1 LRSTAARYCSAQ
13 HPSGLDIRMLDPQAK
28 SYLDLLSSLGAPP
41 MHALQPTQARVA
53 YKKARAVAQ
62 PEPPQVARV
71 EALQATGPAGAIP
84 LRSYRPM
91 GSAEGESL
99 PVLVFF
105 HGGGWTI
112 GDLDTHDVACREI
125 CNRAH
130 CAVIAVDYRLAP
142 EHRFPAAVDD
152 AIAATRWVASNARAL
167 SLDGARIA
175 VGGDSAGGNLA
186 AVTALAL
193 RDSGGPALVLQLL
206 IYPATDFRANS
217 PSHAQNGSGY
227 LLTREAIDY
236 FTNNY
241 LNGAHDVSNWR
252 ASPALAQSFSGLPRA
267 FVLTAEYDPLRDEG
281 AQYAQSLREAGV
293 PVEYV
298 SFPGQ
303 IHGFITMSK
312 VIDAAALAFDRCAGA
327 LKAAFTGG
335 AR

>member
-1 LRSTAARYCSAQ
+1 
-13 HPSGLDIRMLDPQAK
+13 MLDPQAK

-41 MHALQPTQARVA
+41 MHTLQATQARVA
-53 YKKARAVAQ
+53 YKKARAIAQ
-62 PEPPQVARV
+62 PAPPQVARV

-84 LRSYRPM
+84 LRSYRPI
-91 GSAEGESL
+91 GSAGGERL

-125 CNRAH
+125 CNRAR

-142 EHRFPAAVDD
+142 EHRFPAEVDD
-152 AIAATRWVASNARAL
+152 AITATRWVADNARPL

-175 VGGDSAGGNLA
+175 IGGDSAGGNLA

-193 RDSGGPALVLQLL
+193 RDGGGPALALQLL
-206 IYPATDFRANS
+206 IYPATDFRANTS
-217 PSHAQNGSGY
+217 SHAQNGSGY

-241 LNGAHDVSNWR
+241 LNGSHDVSDWR
-252 ASPALAQSFSGLPRA
+252 ASPALAQSFRGLPRA

-281 AQYAQSLREAGV
+281 AQYAQLLRDAGV
-293 PVEYV
+293 SVEYV
-298 SFPGQ
+298 SFAGQ

-312 VIDAAALAFDRCAGA
+312 VIDAAAVAFDRCAGA
-327 LKAAFTGG
+327 LKSAFAGE